1 MSVGRGRGLLLAVL
15 VSAAVIAT
23 RELEFFAVA
32 YDRFHLPAFDGHVY
46 VAMAEHPGVFTVA
59 PWGYRVL
66 NPWLVRLFTLPL
78 RDHVPA
84 FFWSTVLGLGLGGVL
99 VFAYLR
105 RLGQPL
111 LLALLGMTLYGV
123 SGPVGEVVRYQF
135 LAEPLTFLLEMA
147 FLLALEAAAPLA
159 SLALIATLG
168 VLSKE
173 FFLLLLPLV
182 FIVARERVGSGRA
195 LRDALLV
202 ALPALVAT
210 VALRRLWTPHIHPP
224 LPALSWGTLSVAA
237 ARFADSWPEWRGAAL
252 LAGLTPVALV
262 GAFRASGRR
271 LVPRGAYLLLAT
283 LASPF
288 VNPVTFLSVDIDR
301 LLLYALPAVIPL
313 ALAALDGLLPRGERA
328 PPAALPRWT
337 SRLALVFTVGALV
350 VPLGIVDSYRRVDL
364 QGTRDATV
372 MLSVF
377 RETLETA
384 GKLEDGEAFEFDAAS
399 GRYAQGLTKPFNL
412 SQLRRVRW
420 FLRDGWGPL
429 AARHAGDAVMAA
441 PEATL
446 LLPCFRPRDLSA
458 LLSLD
463 AERETRVEVRV
474 NGRPVGDLLVGTEAH
489 DLALSIP
496 ATLLFRGDNALTLRA
511 LESDP
516 AHPRLRRFRIRRS
529 EGVGGSQEPQT

>member
-1 MSVGRGRGLLLAVL
+1 MSVGRQRGILLAVL
-15 VSAAVIAT
+15 VSAVVITT
-23 RELEFFAVA
+23 REVEFFAVA

-111 LLALLGMTLYGV
+111 LPALLGMTLYGV

-147 FLLALEAAAPLA
+147 FLLALEAAAPVA

-182 FIVARERVGSGRA
+182 FIVARERVGGGRA

-202 ALPALVAT
+202 ALPALAAT
-210 VALRRLWTPHIHPP
+210 VALRRLWTPHIQPP
-224 LPALSWGTLSVAA
+224 LPALSWGTLSMAA
-237 ARFADSWPEWRGAAL
+237 SRFADSWPEWRGAAL
-252 LAGLTPVALV
+252 LAGLTPLALV
-262 GAFRASGRR
+262 GAFRTGGKR

-288 VNPVTFLSVDIDR
+288 VNPVMFLSVDIDR

-313 ALAALDGLLPRGERA
+313 ALAALDGLLPRGEPA
-328 PPAALPRWT
+328 PPAAMPRWT
-337 SRLALVFTVGALV
+337 SRVALVLTVGAV
-350 VPLGIVDSYRRVDL
+350 IVPLGIVDSYRRVDL

-372 MLSVF
+372 MLAVF

-384 GKLEDGEAFEFDAAS
+384 EKLEDGEAFEFDAAA

-429 AARHAGDAVMAA
+429 AARHAGDAAMAD

-446 LLPCFRPRDLSA
+446 LLPCFRPRDLTA
-458 LLSLD
+458 LFSLD
-463 AERETRVEVRV
+463 APRETRVEVRV
-474 NGRPVGDLLVGTEAH
+474 NDRPVGDMLVGTEVH
-489 DLALSIP
+489 EQPLSIP
-496 ATLLFRGDNALTLRA
+496 ATLLFRGDNSLTLRA
-511 LESDP
+511 LEPDS

-529 EGVGGSQEPQT
+529 GAVGGSQGPQT